1 VRGEKRGDELN
12 RPGISLSGV
21 GNSAAPMA
29 APGPKPARIN
39 RERLFTA
46 AVFTMLLA
54 YSTFILAILLGDV
67 FYVQSGELIRVL
79 LSGDTFFAIKLS
91 FFTSI
96 IATGLAVLFAVPGAY
111 ALSRYDF
118 PGKAAIDTIIDLPI
132 VLPPLIV
139 GVSLLVFFNTG
150 LGRWLEAHGLRLV
163 YTVPGVI
170 LAQFSISSA
179 FAVRAMKAAYDHID
193 PRYELAARSLGAT
206 RFQAFY
212 KVIVPLARNGMI
224 AGTVMTWARAVGEF
238 VPILIFA
245 GAARNKTAV
254 LPTTIFLH
262 IEVGDIQGAVAL
274 TIIMMAIAL
283 IALLV
288 FKKVGATTQGY
299 PH

>member
-1 VRGEKRGDELN
+1 
-12 RPGISLSGV
+12 
-21 GNSAAPMA
+21 
-29 APGPKPARIN
+29 
-39 RERLFTA
+39 
-46 AVFTMLLA
+46 MLLT
-54 YSTFILAILLGDV
+54 YGGFILAILLGDV
-67 FYVQSGELIRVL
+67 FYVQSGELIKAL
-79 LSGDTFFAIKLS
+79 LASDTFFAIKLS

-96 IATGLAVLFAVPGAY
+96 ISTGLAVLFAIPGAY

-118 PGKAAIDTIIDLPI
+118 PGKAAIDTIIDLPM

-150 LGRWLEAHGLRLV
+150 VGRWLEDHGLRLV

-170 LAQFSISSA
+170 LAQFSISSS

-193 PRYELAARSLGAT
+193 PRYELAARSLGCNK
-206 RFQAFY
+206 FQAFY
-212 KVIVPLARNGMI
+212 KVMVPLAKNGMI

-245 GAARNKTAV
+245 GATRNKTEV
-254 LPTTIFLH
+254 LPTAIFLK

-288 FKKVGATTQGY
+288 FKKVGGAGERFQY
-299 PH
+299 

>member
-1 VRGEKRGDELN
+1 MGDMNE
-12 RPGISLSGV
+12 SGTGSGATAV
-21 GNSAAPMA
+21 AASAVKTGLM
-29 APGPKPARIN
+29 N
-39 RERLFTA
+39 RERLFTVV
-46 AVFTMLLA
+46 VFTMLLG
-54 YSTFILAILLGDV
+54 YSAFILAILLADV
-67 FYVQSGELIRVL
+67 FYVQSGELTKAL
-79 LSGDTFFAIKLS
+79 FNSDTFFAVKLS

-96 IATGLAVLFAVPGAY
+96 ISTGLAVLFAVPGAY

-139 GVSLLVFFNTG
+139 GVSLLVFFNTAV
-150 LGRWLEAHGLRLV
+150 GRWLEAQGLRLV

-179 FAVRAMKAAYDHID
+179 FAMRAMKAAYDHLD
-193 PRYELAARSLGAT
+193 PRYELAARSLGCNK
-206 RFQAFY
+206 FQAFY
-212 KVIVPLARNGMI
+212 KVIVPLAKNGI
-224 AGTVMTWARAVGEF
+224 VAGTVMTWARAVGEF

-245 GAARNKTAV
+245 GAMRNKTAV

-283 IALLV
+283 IALLI
-288 FKKVGATTQGY
+288 FKKIGGAGEGY
-299 PH
+299 LY